1 MTTHQ
6 NTTHHS
12 NSALGVCRFFNW
24 LGFAEQQKQEEA
36 RQQQQQ
42 QQNEPEQPQP
52 PKRPPG
58 IPREFP
64 GIVYRTLR
72 FYPDAMK
79 ALAKAIKEFYAGTY
93 NPEAEVLCQPPGQT
107 TPTAEEPA

>member
-1 MTTHQ
+1 
-6 NTTHHS
+6 
-12 NSALGVCRFFNW
+12 VCRFFNW
-24 LGFAEQQKQEEA
+24 LGYAEQQKQEEA

-42 QQNEPEQPQP
+42 QQQHEPERPQPQEQP
-52 PKRPPG
+52 HG

-79 ALAKAIKEFYAGTY
+79 ALARAIKEFYEGTHIG
-93 NPEAEVLCQPPGQT
+93 EAEILRQPPGQT
-107 TPTAEEPA
+107 TPKAE